1 MSSTNDSVRCLL
13 DLLGDQLSNFTES
26 FAIVHIYDQII
37 SNADVLRVVQEL
49 EKQSSL
55 LVWQNLYFL
64 NSWLLLLVLLIG
76 VVLVFAILVSA

>member
-13 DLLGDQLSNFTES
+13 DLLGDKLSNFTES